1 MDIVFADPLMGRC
14 AGSTQIADRYTI
26 GAIDMAEVQ
35 RCARPTGRGAITQ
48 WLNKGSS
55 LLLLIAL
62 LAGAGAVA
70 AVLAPTQPPAY
81 CTKDFGCFDRLEKA
95 EAAIRTSTGYYGAA
109 DQLEHVRTTQGPV
122 GSLEM
127 DYGLRKRPADTFY
140 GPMFY
145 ADLGVY
151 GQGKGDCAAP
161 AADPS
166 PGYSDWCGDE
176 AALIGSVQRTLA
188 TKWPGCT
195 INGSSMR
202 DDYNAPSLN
211 GTSSSTRGTVN
222 FFFKG
227 MTTTANCANGSTR
240 SHDWSLQKH
249 KTLYCSTGFHP
260 IGGSVV
266 DGMLETTNLCQPR
279 NDDYTYIRVPI
290 RQCGSCAGSRNPI
303 YPATGEKQRAEPD
316 FTFAGHAFTRHY
328 RSLRQFRNNRNFA
341 VAWNHT
347 WSDRIINGTNASPYV
362 HLDETGNYE
371 TYALLS
377 GNRYRGENSVD
388 RVLERVNANGI
399 GWRLRMPDGEVREFD
414 LAGYLIAVRNPSD
427 PLNDIAI
434 AYSDSA
440 ISTVTD
446 AQGRT
451 LKFEYSRN
459 LLRRI
464 VLPDQTAVAYDYNE
478 DRDLTRATY
487 PGNVSRQYH
496 YNEAGLV
503 GAADQRHL
511 LTGITAE
518 DGRRNASFSYDA
530 RGRAISSR
538 ILGTPNEVT
547 TVTYPTEDNASLV
560 SSSGD
565 TNEYTI
571 LPGTYRRVIGIKDG
585 AGFERRDYNAEGRIE
600 RLVDRLDGITE
611 YTYQDGFR
619 RTVTTGVGTVE
630 ERKTETIRNPTTG
643 LVMEQRA
650 YDKAGTLLVRS
661 TWTYNARNQ
670 VATITSTD
678 PQTGEVRSTATVYC
692 EAEDVANNHCPM
704 LGLVK
709 STDGPR
715 SDVLD
720 VTRYEYRMADAPGCS
735 VTPENCPYRKGDL
748 WRATN
753 AAEHVVEI
761 LRRDGGGRILS
772 QRDANGVVTDIEY
785 DPRGRP
791 VANKVRGADDGS
803 EADDRISRIEYYPK
817 GMRYKTIHP
826 DGTTVR
832 FYYDAANRL
841 IGIKDDADN
850 MLSYTLDESGRPLR
864 EEIKDATGV
873 PLWHVSRTFNTLGQL
888 AEGRDAYENGTVFA
902 YDKEGNKDRV
912 IDALG
917 RVTDYDYDAHGRI
930 LGMVLDKNGI
940 AAGTTYRYDALDNLK
955 AVVDPNGLVT
965 SYTYNAFGE
974 VVHEYSPD
982 TGNQRYT
989 YDSAG
994 NMRTKKDA
1002 RDIVT
1007 TYGYDALNRM
1017 IRVSYPDS
1025 GKNEAYVYDEAHP
1038 DCPSGERFA
1047 KGLVGKM
1054 TDASGETGY
1063 CYDRYGNITRKLQMT
1078 QGRTYVLRYLHTD
1091 PKGRLPGQDYAL
1103 QSPPPGNQMIGWTYP
1118 DGTGVRIVR
1127 DLLGRSAELRVTPTN
1142 GQTNI
1147 LLSGATYYPFGP
1159 VARWTFGNGRVL
1171 RRSVNENYQPGF
1183 VEDTSGGGIN
1193 EGYWFNAVGNLESLQ
1208 YANQGAPSRRRY
1220 AYDGLNR
1227 LTHVRDDATHSVLQE
1242 YAYDATGNR
1251 TKKVES
1257 GVETLYTYGPARHH
1271 LTQIGTQGR
1280 VYDAAGNTTR
1290 IEMTPTSGGGGEDG
1304 PPGGGGD
1311 PGPGPINPP
1320 PSAPHIMQSA
1330 SAVAPNLREFDYDD
1344 TNRMRAVKHNGVV
1357 AMNYLYNGIGE
1368 RVHRAGPSGTAASVY
1383 DQAGHWIG
1391 DYDSNGQPIQQV
1403 IWLDDLPVG
1412 LLVGAGAG
1420 QKLYYIETDALGTPR
1435 VVIDPDRNVAVWR
1448 WDLAGEAFGDTL
1460 PNEDVDGDGVALVF
1474 DMRFQGQRFD
1484 SATGLNYNYM
1494 RDYDSST
1501 GRYVEPDPI
1510 GLAGGVSTF
1519 GYASGRP
1526 MNLIDRYGMEGTC
1539 PVAPSYNPSFWNSGN
1554 IQLTNNC
1561 YSYAW
1566 DRPENPEGAKPR
1578 RKPCKPQPGGFIC
1591 DDRMQDRS
1599 TCQKIISHSIRDGM
1613 KRLKDGEC
1621 PPCMRKVFLVM
1632 GDNREGKADYHW
1644 YRQDA
1649 DGMWSHKPGT
1659 SFITNLDA
1667 SGNLISNPESA
1678 DRDDSKR
1685 DPMRGVNYSKKCGYL
1700 CVPMQ

>member
-1 MDIVFADPLMGRC
+1 M
-14 AGSTQIADRYTI
+14 
-26 GAIDMAEVQ
+26 
-35 RCARPTGRGAITQ
+35 
-48 WLNKGSS
+48 
-55 LLLLIAL
+55 LLIAL

-70 AVLAPTQPPAY
+70 AVLAPTPPPIY
-81 CTKDFGCFDRLEKA
+81 ITSNGSFDTLEKA
-95 EAAIRTSTGYYGAA
+95 EAAIRSSTAYYGAA
-109 DQLEHVRTTQGPV
+109 DQLEHVQTVQMTPTTLRMQ
-122 GSLEM
+122 
-127 DYGLRKRPADTFY
+127 YWLRKRPANTFY
-140 GPMFY
+140 EPMFY
-145 ADLGVY
+145 ADLGIY
-151 GQGKGDCAAP
+151 GQGKGDCNVP
-161 AADPS
+161 ASDPAS
-166 PGYSDWCGDE
+166 AYNDWCGSE
-176 AALIGSVQRTLA
+176 STLIGSVQRTLQ

-195 INGSSMR
+195 IAGSSMR
-202 DDYNAPSLN
+202 SDYSATPSLN
-211 GTSSSTRGTVN
+211 GVSSSTRGTVN

-227 MTTTANCANGSTR
+227 MTTTANCQNGTTK
-240 SHDWSLQKH
+240 SHNWSLQKH
-249 KTLYCSTGFHP
+249 KTLYCSTGFYP
-260 IGGSVV
+260 VSGNIT
-266 DGMLETTNLCQPR
+266 DATLQTANLCQPR
-279 NDDYTYIRVPI
+279 NSDIAWINVPI
-290 RQCGSCAGSRNPI
+290 QQCGSCAGSCNPI
-303 YPATGEKQRAEPD
+303 YPATGEKQRAESD
-316 FTFAGHAFTRHY
+316 FTFAGHTFTRHY
-328 RSLRQFRNNRNFA
+328 RSLRQFRNNRSFA

-347 WSDRIINGTNASPYV
+347 WSDRIINGTQASPYV
-362 HLDETGNYE
+362 HLDEAGNYE
-371 TYALLS
+371 SYALLS

-388 RVLERVNANGI
+388 RMLERVNANGI

-414 LAGYLIAVRNPSD
+414 LAGYLIAIRNPSD

-434 AYSDSA
+434 AYSDNA

-446 AQGRT
+446 AQGRM
-451 LKFEYSRN
+451 LKFEYRRN

-464 VLPDQTAVAYDYNE
+464 VLPDQKVVAYDYND
-478 DRDLTRATY
+478 DRDLTNVTY

-496 YNEAGLV
+496 YNEDGLAG
-503 GAADQRHL
+503 APDQRHL

-518 DGRRNASFSYDA
+518 DGRRYASFSYDA
-530 RGRAISSR
+530 RGRATSSR
-538 ILGTPNEVT
+538 MLGTPNEVT

-585 AGFERRDYNAEGRIE
+585 SGTERRDYNAEGRIE
-600 RLVDRLDGITE
+600 RQVDRLGNITE

-619 RTVTTGVGTVE
+619 RTVTTGVGTDE
-630 ERKTETIRNPTTG
+630 ERKTETIRNLTTG
-643 LVMEQRA
+643 LVTEQRA
-650 YDKAGTLLVRS
+650 YDKAGALLVQS

-670 VATITSTD
+670 VAAIASTD
-678 PQTGEVRSTATVYC
+678 PKTGEVRSTATTYC
-692 EAEDVANNHCPM
+692 EVDDVANNRCPVV
-704 LGLVK
+704 GLVK
-709 STDGPR
+709 STGGPR

-720 VTRYEYRMADAPGCS
+720 VTRYEYRMADAPSCS
-735 VTPENCPYRKGDL
+735 LTPENCPYRKGDL

-753 AAEHVVEI
+753 AADHVVEI
-761 LRRDGGGRILS
+761 LRRDASGRILS
-772 QRDANGVVTDIEY
+772 QRDANGVVTDTEY

-791 VANKVRGADDGS
+791 IANKVRGADDGS
-803 EADDRISRIEYYPK
+803 ETDDRISRIEYYPK

-888 AEGRDAYENGTVFA
+888 VEGRDAYENGTVFA

-912 IDALG
+912 TDALG

-930 LGMVLDKNGI
+930 FRMVRDKNGI

-955 AVVDPNGLVT
+955 EVVDPAGLVT
-965 SYTYNAFGE
+965 SYDYNAFGE
-974 VVHEYSPD
+974 LVHEYSPD
-982 TGNQRYT
+982 TGHQRYT

-994 NMRTKKDA
+994 NMRTRKDA

-1007 TYGYDALNRM
+1007 TYSYDALNRL
-1017 IRVSYPDS
+1017 IGVSYPNS

-1038 DCPSGERFA
+1038 DCLSGERSA

-1063 CYDRYGNITRKLQMT
+1063 CYDRYGNVTRKLQTT

-1103 QSPPPGNQMIGWTYP
+1103 QNPPPGNQMIGWTYP
-1118 DGTGVRIVR
+1118 DGTGVRVVR
-1127 DLLGRSAELRVTPTN
+1127 DALGRSAELRVTLTN
-1142 GQTNI
+1142 GQTKI
-1147 LLSGATYYPFGP
+1147 LLNGATYYPFGP
-1159 VARWTFGNGRVL
+1159 VARWTYGNGRVL

-1183 VEDTSGGGIN
+1183 VEDTSSGGIN

-1220 AYDGLNR
+1220 AYDGLNG
-1227 LTHVRDDATHSVLQE
+1227 LTHVRDEATDSVLQE

-1257 GVETLYTYGPARHH
+1257 GVETLYTYGPARHR
-1271 LTQIGTQGR
+1271 LTQIGTQAR
-1280 VYDAAGNTTR
+1280 QYDEAGNTMR

-1304 PPGGGGD
+1304 PPGGGGGD

-1320 PSAPHIMQSA
+1320 PSALHVMQSA
-1330 SAVAPNLREFDYDD
+1330 SAVVPNLREFDYDD
-1344 TNRMRAVKHNGVV
+1344 TNRMRAVKHDGVV

-1368 RVHRAGPSGTAASVY
+1368 RVHRTGVFGTAASIY
-1383 DQAGHWIG
+1383 DQMGHWIG
-1391 DYDSNGQPIQQV
+1391 DYDASGQPIQQV

-1412 LLVGAGAG
+1412 LLVGAGAA
-1420 QKLYYIETDALGTPR
+1420 QKLYYIEADALGTPR
-1435 VVIDPDRNVAVWR
+1435 VVIDPDRNIAAWR
-1448 WDLAGEAFGDTL
+1448 WDLAGEAFGDAL

-1501 GRYVEPDPI
+1501 GRYVESDPI

-1526 MNLIDRYGMEGTC
+1526 MNLIDRYGMDGTC

-1566 DRPENPEGAKPR
+1566 DRPENPEGSKPR
-1578 RKPCKPQPGGFIC
+1578 RKPCKLQPGGFIC

-1613 KRLKDGEC
+1613 KRLKNGEC

-1632 GDNREGKADYHW
+1632 GDNREGKSDYHW

-1659 SFITNLDA
+1659 SSVTNLDA

-1685 DPMRGVNYSKKCGYL
+1685 DPMRGINYSKKCGYL